1 MGPKFDQ
8 SITYLRKVL
17 GRQRASVF
25 TSPVV
30 KSKQISK
37 QTNNRNHR
45 TNSAITPF
53 IANFRKL
60 LGGFNSWSAGFGSAL
75 PASYIAILVERKSR

>member
-1 MGPKFDQ
+1 MTKA
-8 SITYLRKVL
+8 VL
-17 GRQRASVF
+17 ICIQFGQTVCLSVYYC
-25 TSPVV
+25 PVV

-37 QTNNRNHR
+37 QTNNRSHR
-45 TNSAITPF
+45 TNSAITLY